1 MEKTDPNTTQDA
13 VVLERT
19 FKAPVEVVWRMWTD
33 PHHFAAWYGPPGAAV
48 TVAEMD
54 VRVGGRR
61 LVRMAIDTPAGGR
74 EMWFVGEFRE
84 LVVNQLLV
92 YTDAMADEDG
102 NFASAGNTSA
112 PSGHPTTTEVRVEL
126 EAVDGTTRMVLT
138 HAGIPADS
146 PGAVGWAMAFDKLAA
161 LVASEVR

>member
-19 FKAPVEVVWRMWTD
+19 FNAPVEVLWGMWTD

-61 LVRMAIDTPAGGR
+61 LVRMAVDTPAGAR
-74 EMWFVGEFRE
+74 QMWFVGEFRE
-84 LVVNQLLV
+84 IVANQLLV
-92 YTDAMADEDG
+92 YTEAMSDEDG
-102 NFASAGNTSA
+102 NSAPAREMSA
-112 PSGHPTTTEVRVEL
+112 PSGHLTTTEVRVEL

-138 HAGIPADS
+138 HAGISADS
-146 PGAVGWAMAFDKLAA
+146 PGAIGWALAFDKLAS
-161 LVASEVR
+161 LVASEC